1 MNYNISIE
9 VNKQVRYHQAWKI
22 SLKYSAMLMN
32 NIDKYNDLHD
42 VVRGI
47 YKQYIS
53 ELNTHKLVATKDKK
67 YIQIWET
74 VMNTIQNNNNT
85 KLHKGSIKLL
95 HQTNVQRVDRIS

>member
-1 MNYNISIE
+1 MNYNISSE

-22 SLKYSAMLMN
+22 SLKYSVMLMN
-32 NIDKYNDLHD
+32 HIDKYNNLYD
-42 VVRGI
+42 VVTGV

-53 ELNTHKLVATKDKK
+53 ELHTHKLVTTKDKN

-74 VMNTIQNNNNT
+74 VMNTLLNNNT

-95 HQTNVQRVDRIS
+95 HQTNVQRVDRIR